1 MVLWYHRERKREKE
15 KRKRERKRFP
25 FPLNPYPFTKE
36 RELREKKERERERA
50 SPRSSVKERQRYWIA
65 SEAFFYLSHL
75 PPKECLFIYD
85 TVLIGGFM
93 GQQKCIYYPIGQSV
107 YVFCLYGWFTL

>member
-1 MVLWYHRERKREKE
+1 MVLWFHRERKREKE

-25 FPLNPYPFTKE
+25 FHLKPYPFTKE

-65 SEAFFYLSHL
+65 SEAFFYL
-75 PPKECLFIYD
+75 PRYD

-93 GQQKCIYYPIGQSV
+93 GQQKCIYYLIGITGQNV
-107 YVFCLYGWFTL
+107 GLYGMIY